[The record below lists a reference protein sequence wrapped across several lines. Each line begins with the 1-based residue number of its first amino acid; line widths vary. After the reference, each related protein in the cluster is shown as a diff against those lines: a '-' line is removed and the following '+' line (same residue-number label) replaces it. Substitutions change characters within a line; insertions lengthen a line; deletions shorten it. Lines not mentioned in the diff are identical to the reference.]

1 MPRIKATHKSSG
13 ITVEGRAIKTPSG
26 NYCFVEINIFV
37 TDIRWTIEHLA
48 PELPEKPGTVIDIF
62 ELYGKTYNPPVRAM
76 LGPNGIWELARDTE
90 MGSNVSPI
98 VINDF
103 EVVLP

>member
-1 MPRIKATHKSSG
+1 MPLIKATHKSSG
-13 ITVEGRAIKTPSG
+13 TAVEGQALKTATG
-26 NYCFVEINIFV
+26 FMFAVINMHV
-37 TDIRWTIEHLA
+37 NDIRWTIERLA
-48 PELPEKPGTVIDIF
+48 PELPEKPGTVIEIF
-62 ELYGKTYNPPVRAM
+62 GIDGKTCDPPVRAM